1 MEEEG
6 KGGVQHD
13 VAVEIFMGLVQ
24 HSTIVAGVDVVAPA
38 VLGWIDVKLGHS
50 HHAHLLVVPVAFH
63 PSDPVAA
70 GDAAQPHN
78 GGAQPQVHWTTLV
91 RGHHSLLHT
100 AIDHGVGLG
109 SVAPRSSAPL
119 RQRVGGS
126 PAASS
131 AATRR
136 LTGPCFA
143 VFQTAG

>member
-6 KGGVQHD
+6 KGGIQHD

-109 SVAPRSSAPL
+109 RWLHGL
-119 RQRVGGS
+119 RHLCRKE
-126 PAASS
+126 S
-131 AATRR
+131 AARPQHLPPR
-136 LTGPCFA
+136 HA
-143 VFQTAG
+143 A